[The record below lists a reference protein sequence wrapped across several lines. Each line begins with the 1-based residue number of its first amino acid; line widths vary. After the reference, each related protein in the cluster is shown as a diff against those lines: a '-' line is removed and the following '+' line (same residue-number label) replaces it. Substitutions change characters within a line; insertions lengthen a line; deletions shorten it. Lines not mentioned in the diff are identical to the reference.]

1 MEQDRY
7 TLLFSG
13 QVAAGRAPQEVKAN
27 LAKMFKATPD
37 RIEKMFTGKPVII
50 KKGLTSEQAMKYQL
64 AFEKAG
70 AICRL
75 AAEAGQASKPQAPVK
90 AAPQPSEP
98 AASSS
103 APAVGKTEEVQE
115 SEDGEEDSSPEK
127 EEILAKAKKLYIL
140 FDEAYDRALKK
151 DNAERSANINVGI
164 GIVFL
169 GLVVAVWYF
178 TSLKWYWALL
188 MVLAVLAVMGLAI
201 DSAGAKF
208 VRGILE
214 PVMKQWDDKALVLA
228 AFERW
233 KEYVGDSPIK
243 DQFGLAA
250 QALEKENP
258 RFRSRLEEYRKILAP
273 KKKKKPAQEQAL
285 TLAAAAP
292 AAPAAPAASE
302 VPAAAQPVKS
312 GGKGSSQ
319 GHESYKSSQS
329 KPRETQKVRTP
340 PAPRPP
346 QEDPLY
352 NEIRLHL
359 SQLLGGKASA
369 LTMDAPLPLHA
380 NPMIAKTQLES
391 VLEGLES
398 IYSIVLPY
406 NAQEGMSTVGDVVR
420 AVHDEMEVEGK
431 LESHDS
437 PVTVNKRGEPEYIKP
452 EKPGCRHIMGGVIGF
467 LAAGG
472 IVVPLVQAGA
482 KAMGLTG
489 DWPWI
494 VAMIAG
500 VTAWGAIAAMI
511 RGE

>member
-1 MEQDRY
+1 MEQDRF

-13 QVAAGRAPQEVKAN
+13 QVAAGRAPQEVKDN
-27 LAKMFKATPD
+27 LAKMFRMTPD
-37 RIEKMFTGKPVII
+37 RANKLFSGKTVVI
-50 KKGLTSEQAMKYQL
+50 KRGLTAEEAMKYQL

-75 AAEAGQASKPQAPVK
+75 AAEAGQAPKQQAPVN
-90 AAPQPSEP
+90 AAPEP
-98 AASSS
+98 IKPAPRPS
-103 APAVGKTEEVQE
+103 APPVTNAEDVEE
-115 SEDGEEDSSPEK
+115 SEDGEEDSSLEK

-169 GLVVAVWYF
+169 ALVVAVWYF

-188 MVLAVLAVMGLAI
+188 MIVVILGVMGLAI

-243 DQFGLAA
+243 DQFGMVA

-258 RFRSRLEEYRKILAP
+258 RFRSRLKKYRKILAP
-273 KKKKKPAQEQAL
+273 KKKKKPAQEQAPP
-285 TLAAAAP
+285 LAAAAP
-292 AAPAAPAASE
+292 AAPAAARPA
-302 VPAAAQPVKS
+302 QS
-312 GGKGSSQ
+312 GGKGSRQ
-319 GHESYKSSQS
+319 APEAHEPFQS
-329 KPRETQKVRTP
+329 APQEALKARPSPAAP

-359 SQLLGGKASA
+359 SELLGGKASK

-391 VLEGLES
+391 ILEGMES

-420 AVHDEMEVEGK
+420 AVHEEMEAEGK

-467 LAAGG
+467 LIAGVF
-472 IVVPLVQAGA
+472 VVPLVQAGA
-482 KAMGLTG
+482 KAAGLSG

-500 VTAWGAIAAMI
+500 VSAWGAIAAMI